1 MKVNEKKAEES
12 LRKVMKEG
20 EQPSVENL
28 MLALNQANGKVR
40 QMQAQLAQM
49 ADACRDMELRLV
61 TTEFKHRLEFLW
73 KVLFTEDAKKVFG
86 EVFVEQCNLEFK
98 EMMFPPV
105 PQPEDKEDK

>member
-73 KVLFTEDAKKVFG
+73 KVLFTEDAKSVFG

-105 PQPEDKEDK
+105 PQPEDNENK